1 MPKDRELWSAGGFS
15 GSSTVLPD
23 PWPLLHGWE
32 EPSLLP
38 EEQISQVAI
47 SRIPSMSPSLLPS
60 DGF

>member
-15 GSSTVLPD
+15 GPGTVLPD
-23 PWPLLHGWE
+23 PRPLLHGWE
-32 EPSLLP
+32 KPSLLP

-47 SRIPSMSPSLLPS
+47 SHIPSMSPSLLPS